1 MANPKGIRDGKASV
15 SVKTLLTQIAKVPG
29 CQGHSVCLMA
39 NPKGIRDGKPPLRVK
54 ALLTQIAKVTGCQG
68 HSVCLMANLKG
79 IRNGK
84 ASVSVKPL
92 FTQIAKVPG
101 CQGHS
106 VYLVGCF
113 QSYGANFAC
122 LVFLYLAQSFLSLSL
137 EGSAYHEGCDS
148 KLRCGKAVS
157 GAVARQGGA
166 MDASGLKQ
174 QAASGAG

>member
-1 MANPKGIRDGKASV
+1 MANLKGIRDGKPPLR
-15 SVKTLLTQIAKVPG
+15 VKPLLTQIAKVPG

-68 HSVCLMANLKG
+68 HSVCLMANPKG
-79 IRNGK
+79 LRNGK

-92 FTQIAKVPG
+92 LTQIAKVPG
-101 CQGHS
+101 CQGYS
-106 VYLVGCF
+106 VCLVGCF
-113 QSYGANFAC
+113 QLYGANFAC

-148 KLRCGKAVS
+148 KLRCS
-157 GAVARQGGA
+157 
-166 MDASGLKQ
+166 
-174 QAASGAG
+174 AAAKR